1 MQPKNN
7 PTHLLF
13 GVGKLNELHS
23 QQMPGRKALLLI
35 SNGKSVHTNGSFDKT
50 VEQLQMAG
58 CDYVVFNKIMEN
70 PLKEVCEEGGRFA
83 RELGCD
89 FIVALGGGAVI
100 DSSVAV
106 AVMATNDRAGIIPYD
121 KMEAFFREK
130 LK

>member
-1 MQPKNN
+1 MITFDFYN

-35 SNGKSVHTNGSFDKT
+35 SNG
-50 VEQLQMAG
+50 
-58 CDYVVFNKIMEN
+58 
-70 PLKEVCEEGGRFA
+70 
-83 RELGCD
+83 D